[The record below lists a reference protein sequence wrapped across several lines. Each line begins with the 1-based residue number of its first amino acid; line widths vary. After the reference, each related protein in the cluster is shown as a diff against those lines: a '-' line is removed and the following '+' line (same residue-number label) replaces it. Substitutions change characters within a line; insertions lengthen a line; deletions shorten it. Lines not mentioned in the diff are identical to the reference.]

1 MKRVGLGLVAA
12 LAWGGLAQAAQIKV
26 ELVQTLAAPV
36 EYRNGMA
43 GAQSVK
49 GRSAVGLMIIRS
61 AVDEREAPI
70 LGLAVEN
77 RGDASFNLTPQSVE
91 VRTDTGALAPLLTR
105 DEFISAAEEKAR
117 KRESRARLAMA
128 LDSMGGAMRD
138 KPQRPDPSYAYNLER
153 QRRDGAALVDAAQ
166 NRGFLAQTVDAG
178 ERYMTDLGLTALPKG
193 TKELTITVSVGGDVH
208 TFPLRVT
215 RER

>member
-1 MKRVGLGLVAA
+1 MKRLGLGLVAA

-36 EYRNGMA
+36 EYRNGVA
-43 GAQSVK
+43 GAQSVR
-49 GRSAVGLMIIRS
+49 GRSAVALMVIRS
-61 AVDEREAPI
+61 TADEREAPI

-77 RGDASFNLTPQSVE
+77 RGETSFNLTPQSVE
-91 VRTDTGALAPLLTR
+91 VRSDTGVVTPLLTR
-105 DEFISAAEEKAR
+105 DEFVSGAEEKAR

-138 KPQRPDPSYAYNLER
+138 QPQRPDPSFARNLDRAREE
-153 QRRDGAALVDAAQ
+153 GAASVEAAQ
-166 NRGFLAQTVDAG
+166 NRGFLAQTVDGG
-178 ERYMTDLGLTALPKG
+178 ERYMTDLGLTVLPKG
-193 TKELTITVSVGGDVH
+193 VKELTVTVTVGGDVH